1 MNIYRLSQVESST
14 SLIEQFLHFT
24 KAYQTVGTIIQRFSA
39 IEKTMPDE
47 PQTIGKQ
54 CEDHLAISQSNEFFS
69 DYKVLALITFS
80 TRGENFSM
88 NGKYFIE

>member
-1 MNIYRLSQVESST
+1 MSIYRLSQVESST

-54 CEDHLAISQSNEFFS
+54 CEDHLAFSQSNELYFS
-69 DYKVLALITFS
+69 DYKVLVLITFS
-80 TRGENFSM
+80 TRGGNF
-88 NGKYFIE
+88 K